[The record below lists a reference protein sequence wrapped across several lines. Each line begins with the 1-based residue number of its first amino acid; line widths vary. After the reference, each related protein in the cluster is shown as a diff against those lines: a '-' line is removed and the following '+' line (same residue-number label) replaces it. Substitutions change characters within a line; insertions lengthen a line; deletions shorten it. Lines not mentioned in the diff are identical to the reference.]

1 MTTQIRETD
10 WTTKEPLEKRA
21 AELITRAA
29 DFTDWLDTGVTI
41 TACTVTI
48 ENAAAEDKTAT
59 MLEGVPT
66 VASPRVTFRIKA
78 GTAGLSYTVKFALTL
93 SNGDTNIALKKLIVS

>member
-48 ENAAAEDKTAT
+48 ADAAGTDKTES
-59 MLEGVPT
+59 MLEGVPS
-66 VASPRVTFRIKA
+66 VSSPSVTFRIK
-78 GTAGLSYTVKFALTL
+78 GGESGQSYAVIFTLTF
-93 SNGDTNIALKKLIVS
+93 SNTDINIARKKLIVH